1 MAPDHMGGIHSE
13 SPFQGGKR
21 QYHSLFCMAQ
31 DRDCHCCTKKK
42 GKDNDRLWN
51 DSPMSDLCRRN
62 DNPYPEPYRRGC
74 GIGASRLGKG
84 SRYVCRPYGRVPFKG
99 HPRRHRAP
107 RRKAAGMN
115 DYVVIMRYR
124 GSVQTTV
131 VTGDSKAHAIWTMV
145 SDGAAYPTNPDYT
158 LIKVVKV

>member
-1 MAPDHMGGIHSE
+1 
-13 SPFQGGKR
+13 
-21 QYHSLFCMAQ
+21 
-31 DRDCHCCTKKK
+31 
-42 GKDNDRLWN
+42 
-51 DSPMSDLCRRN
+51 
-62 DNPYPEPYRRGC
+62 
-74 GIGASRLGKG
+74 
-84 SRYVCRPYGRVPFKG
+84 
-99 HPRRHRAP
+99 
-107 RRKAAGMN
+107 MN